1 MDISDEIHTRPPYKT
16 RSASISAPGHSS
28 METIVNPPSGGGGG
42 TPEGGTPGYRRRRQA
57 TRSQSARITAPRN
70 VSRSCKVFFCNFCII
85 TNTTFSQMI
94 NSSFCPIYSVL

>member
-70 VSRSCKVFFCNFCII
+70 VSNARFDCNFL
-85 TNTTFSQMI
+85 SL
-94 NSSFCPIYSVL
+94 SDD

>member
-1 MDISDEIHTRPPYKT
+1 MDIGDEIHTRPPYKT

-28 METIVNPPSGGGGG
+28 METIINPPSGGGG

-70 VSRSCKVFFCNFCII
+70 VSII
-85 TNTTFSQMI
+85 PCRYPRRLTSN
-94 NSSFCPIYSVL
+94 PIRLT